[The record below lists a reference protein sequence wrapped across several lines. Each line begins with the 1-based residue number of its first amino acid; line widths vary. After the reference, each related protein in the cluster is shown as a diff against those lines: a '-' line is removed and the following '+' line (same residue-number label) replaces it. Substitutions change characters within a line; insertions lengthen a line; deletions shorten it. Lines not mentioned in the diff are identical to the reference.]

1 MSKPIEIFLADRF
14 TAPEAETERL
24 VLDNTADP
32 RAHDLSAVRVVE
44 LQFPKFTDGRAF
56 SQARLLR
63 QRLGFAG
70 DIRATGDVLID
81 QLQML
86 QRCGFTQAVLRADQS
101 LEAGQRQLARYGAGF
116 YQGDAIL
123 AAPRFAQATEASA

>member
-1 MSKPIEIFLADRF
+1 MSTSITLFQAGHF
-14 TAPEAETERL
+14 NAPESDRQRL
-24 VLDNTADP
+24 TLDNTADP
-32 RAHDLSAVRVVE
+32 REHDLSGVTVVE
-44 LQFPKFTDGRAF
+44 LQFPKFADGRAF

-101 LEAGQRQLARYGAGF
+101 LEAAQRQLARYGAGF
-116 YQGDAIL
+116 YQGDAVL
-123 AAPRFAQATEASA
+123 AAPRFAQAAEALA

>member
-1 MSKPIEIFLADRF
+1 MSTSITLFQAGHF
-14 TAPEAETERL
+14 NAPEPEGERL
-24 VLDNTADP
+24 VLANTADP
-32 RAHDLSAVRVVE
+32 REHDLSGVTVVE
-44 LQFPKFTDGRAF
+44 LQFPKFADGRAF

-116 YQGDAIL
+116 YQGDAVL
-123 AAPRFAQATEASA
+123 AAPRFAQAAEASA

>member
-1 MSKPIEIFLADRF
+1 MSTSIALFLANRF
-14 TAPEAETERL
+14 TAPEAETVRL
-24 VLDNTADP
+24 VLANVADP
-32 RAHDLSAVRVVE
+32 REHDLTGVQVVE
-44 LQFPKFTDGRAF
+44 LQFPKFADGRAF

-70 DIRATGDVLID
+70 HIRATGDVLVD

-101 LEAGQRQLARYGAGF
+101 LEAAQRQLARYRDGF
-116 YQGDAIL
+116 YQGDAVL
-123 AAPRFAQATEASA
+123 ATPRFAQAAEASA